1 MRFPRTGFGLKGIGR
16 SVFGFMAEGL
26 GKTWFA
32 RRHRHAHSETS
43 LRKLQPLESF
53 WKAPPTSLEA
63 SGSISFDLETSG
75 AHGSISFSQLSCSK
89 TGKPSGPQ
97 QHVLLLSTAGE
108 LLLSSMYP
116 TSFMYFRGRSSESLG
131 SRVVYGRRDSD
142 IGFGVYWHQ
151 HSVRKLLYLRKLS
164 NDGAPKARSRLTLA
178 APR

>member
-1 MRFPRTGFGLKGIGR
+1 MFSGSWLRDSGRLGLVVVTAMHIRKPQYENFNHVKVSGR
-16 SVFGFMAEGL
+16 HGQ
-26 GKTWFA
+26 
-32 RRHRHAHSETS
+32 HR
-43 LRKLQPLESF
+43 
-53 WKAPPTSLEA
+53 EA

-89 TGKPSGPQ
+89 TGKPSGPL